1 MRAATSTSASAV
13 KSTLS
18 FPPAFTELAYSKW
31 CNSFLMY
38 LTLTA
43 KIMNQKS
50 GGKLDTAECE
60 DAAIYILAEFDQ
72 EYKTGIYD
80 TSISK
85 PQTFKYRRLRDH
97 ITGLIREKEK
107 LMRAVSDY
115 AESANMT
122 ENMTD
127 EMFAIIPAAEAARSR
142 EAYLKKLYS
151 ILMDDLSESERKIVE
166 FKAKGLKNQQ
176 IAEKLGISYS
186 ACTKR
191 ISLLRDKL
199 EAKLKANGYG
209 GLLTRV

>member
-1 MRAATSTSASAV
+1 MKPTTSASASSV

-18 FPPAFTELAYSKW
+18 FPPALCNELAYSKW

-60 DAAIYILAEFDQ
+60 DAAMYILAEFDQ

-115 AESANMT
+115 AETA
-122 ENMTD
+122 NMTD
-127 EMFAIIPAAEAARSR
+127 EMFTIIPAAEAARSR

>member
-1 MRAATSTSASAV
+1 MRATTSTSASAV

-18 FPPAFTELAYSKW
+18 FPPAFTDEPAYSKW

-60 DAAIYILAEFDQ
+60 DAAMYILTEFDQ

-115 AESANMT
+115 AEAA
-122 ENMTD
+122 NMTD
-127 EMFAIIPAAEAARSR
+127 EMFTVIPAAEAARSR

-176 IAEKLGISYS
+176 IAEKLGIISYS